1 MRSIAWYREEQKME
15 RIDHLAISDHFLL
28 SFGRKRS
35 IWRESATIELKDN
48 VVLKSQSEKNPWKV

>member
-1 MRSIAWYREEQKME
+1 MIQRRAKME